1 MRSITT
7 EEYEATC
14 KWLRSK
20 ISMGEYVSLNDV
32 IIPLEWILELI
43 ESASPITIPSPMTT
57 KECISITVKECI
69 KFADYLDYLGL
80 DEFDSHVIIQA
91 LESSNNPEAKRAL
104 DFISNS
110 LHKDITKLFNK
121 ILKTLAKKEIG
132 AYF

>member
-43 ESASPITIPSPMTT
+43 ESASPITIPPTMTT

-69 KFADYLDYLGL
+69 EYAKYLDYLGL
-80 DEFDSHVIIQA
+80 DEFDSDVIIQA
-91 LESSNNPEAKRAL
+91 LETSNNPEAKRAL
-104 DFISNS
+104 DFICDS
-110 LHKDITKLFNK
+110 LHKDVEKLFNK
-121 ILKTLAKKEIG
+121 ILRKLNQYTDE
-132 AYF
+132 